1 MSWMCLLRWDENEE
15 EMKRWKG
22 YFCRHTERKLTGCGQ
37 RIECENVRRGL
48 MQTCIR
54 ILRFYMHFGCVRFHW
69 TSVTAEHRLTIFR
82 THWHGFECAAWKNTR
97 NVRFDLLI
105 GHVGRGCRRVVTCGL
120 EWQNSRRIFG
130 AVECIEWNLLVA
142 GQRVVNLALCFDRFR
157 LGDGEVTQLTLA
169 IVCGLNVAPIAT
181 VARINCQ

>member
-1 MSWMCLLRWDENEE
+1 MILHCRSDWLVKKLEDERGEMEVMVCGHLPLFVCELLILLFVFRSFWLLAAVIVVDVSVEVEK
-15 EMKRWKG
+15 MKIKWELRRWKG

-82 THWHGFECAAWKNTR
+82 THWHGFECAACKKRSFWFVDWPR
-97 NVRFDLLI
+97 SF
-105 GHVGRGCRRVVTCGL
+105 
-120 EWQNSRRIFG
+120 
-130 AVECIEWNLLVA
+130 
-142 GQRVVNLALCFDRFR
+142 
-157 LGDGEVTQLTLA
+157 
-169 IVCGLNVAPIAT
+169 
-181 VARINCQ
+181 